1 VNFEEINGVPL
12 RLIKVLPAIAIGI
25 ALACCSQV
33 VEVVD
38 IDPGVSDAQSFIDEA
53 VMRNSD
59 GRLKPIS
66 IAKTGGRRLK
76 TNDGDAY
83 ELWYAVTAELTQDA
97 LWSPSAFK
105 RFSTL
110 PAGSPEGF
118 LFHAAKAGE
127 QVTIPG
133 TVMFLKDKNGWTM
146 EKDDRY

>member
-1 VNFEEINGVPL
+1 VTL
-12 RLIKVLPAIAIGI
+12 SLSKVFSAIALSI

-38 IDPGVSDAQSFIDEA
+38 TDPGVSDAQSFIDEA
-53 VMRNSD
+53 VTRNSA

-66 IAKTGGRRLK
+66 VTKTGGRRLK
-76 TNDGDAY
+76 TTDGDSY

-97 LWSPSAFK
+97 LWSTSAFK

-133 TVMFLKDKNGWTM
+133 TLMFLKDKNGWTM

>member
-1 VNFEEINGVPL
+1 VTFEEESRVAL
-12 RLIKVLPAIAIGI
+12 RSIKVLSAIAIGI

-38 IDPGVSDAQSFIDEA
+38 TDPGVSDAQSFIDEA
-53 VMRNSD
+53 VTRNSA

-76 TNDGDAY
+76 TTEGDGY

-97 LWSPSAFK
+97 LWSPSAYK

-118 LFHAAKAGE
+118 LFHPAKTGE

-133 TVMFLKDKNGWTM
+133 TLVFRKDKNGWAM
-146 EKDDRY
+146 EKDERY

>member
-1 VNFEEINGVPL
+1 VISKEEQVPL
-12 RLIKVLPAIAIGI
+12 SSFRVLPAIAISI

-38 IDPGVSDAQSFIDEA
+38 TDPGVSDAQSFLDEA
-53 VMRNSD
+53 VTRNSA

-76 TNDGDAY
+76 TSDGEAY

-133 TVMFLKDKNGWTM
+133 TVMFRKDKSGWTM